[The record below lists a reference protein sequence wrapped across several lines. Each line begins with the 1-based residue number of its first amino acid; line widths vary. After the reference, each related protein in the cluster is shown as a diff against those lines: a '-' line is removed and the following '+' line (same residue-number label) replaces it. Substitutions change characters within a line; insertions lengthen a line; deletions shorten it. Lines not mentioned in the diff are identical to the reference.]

1 MADMAYIRRSNKTL
15 AETVEAVQTAAS
27 EANWTVLAVHDM
39 KQRFVNKGF
48 DWDRGLT
55 IVEVCNSG
63 FASAMVEAN
72 PLLALHLPCP
82 VVVREDDH
90 GVEVSVLRPSYVS
103 SLFPTTF
110 FGEGPAESEAD
121 ITAIVDDAVS

>member
-1 MADMAYIRRSNKTL
+1 MADMAYVRRSTKTL
-15 AETVEAVQTAAS
+15 AQTVEAVQASAA

-39 KQRFVNKGF
+39 KQRFVSKGF

-55 IVEVCNSG
+55 IVEVCNSK

-82 VVVREDDH
+82 VVVREDGE
-90 GVEVSVLRPSYVS
+90 GVEVSILRPSYVS

-110 FGEGPAESEAD
+110 FGEGPAESEAG

>member
-1 MADMAYIRRSNKTL
+1 MTDMAYTRRSNKTL
-15 AETVEAVQTAAS
+15 ADT
-27 EANWTVLAVHDM
+27 
-39 KQRFVNKGF
+39 
-48 DWDRGLT
+48 
-55 IVEVCNSG
+55 VEVCNSK

-121 ITAIVDDAVS
+121 LTGIVDDSVS

>member
-1 MADMAYIRRSNKTL
+1 MAYVRRSNKTL
-15 AETVEAVQTAAS
+15 AETVEALQTAAA

-39 KQRFVNKGF
+39 KQRFVNK
-48 DWDRGLT
+48 
-55 IVEVCNSG
+55 
-63 FASAMVEAN
+63 
-72 PLLALHLPCP
+72 
-82 VVVREDDH
+82 

-121 ITAIVDDAVS
+121 IIAIVDDSVS